1 MKEQQKNLRS
11 YILPARIANV
21 SMFVLTIVDG
31 MFVGNGVGTD
41 ALGAVNLAM
50 PYVMIVSAISVLL
63 NIGGVAVT
71 AVRPGRGDVDGAN
84 QAFMHVLA
92 AIAVVFA
99 ALSVVGTVFARE
111 IAVLLGANDTFC
123 GMRRNRRSFRRK

>member
-11 YILPARIANV
+11 YILPALIGNV
-21 SMFVLTIVDG
+21 SIFFLTIVDG